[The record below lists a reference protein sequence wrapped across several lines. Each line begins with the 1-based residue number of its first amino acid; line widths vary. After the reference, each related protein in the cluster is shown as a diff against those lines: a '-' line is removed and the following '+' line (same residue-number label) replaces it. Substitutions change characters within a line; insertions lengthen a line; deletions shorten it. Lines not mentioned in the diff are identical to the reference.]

1 MPEGPPVTPE
11 PAATAPA
18 RSGLAAFLRREWV
31 HVAMVLGALFG
42 IAWTGTAGT
51 APGGTGTGPRVVWV
65 WLVLG
70 PLYCLACIAAGWPR
84 VEGWPGRRRL
94 IATQVLHWAA
104 FLLAMWVLL
113 LPGVRVMLNDDALGL
128 ALLLLLAMGTFV
140 AGVHA
145 WSLGICVTG
154 ALLGL
159 AIPAIAWLDRMAVLL
174 LVLAVLGAIGAGA
187 LWWWR
192 RGRGVAAG

>member
-1 MPEGPPVTPE
+1 MAVE
-11 PAATAPA
+11 AARASVP
-18 RSGLAAFLRREWV
+18 GGIGAFLRREWV
-31 HVAMVLGALFG
+31 HVAMILGALAG

-51 APGGTGTGPRVVWV
+51 TPAGGGTGPRVFWV

-70 PLYCLACIAAGWPR
+70 PLYAIACIAAGWRLVPDWPR
-84 VEGWPGRRRL
+84 RRRL
-94 IATQVLHWAA
+94 MVTQALHWAA
-104 FLLAMWVLL
+104 FLVAMWVLL

-128 ALLLLLAMGTFV
+128 ALLLLLALATFS

-154 ALLGL
+154 VLLGL

-174 LVLAVLGAIGAGA
+174 VAITLAGAIGAGA
-187 LWWWR
+187 VWWWR
-192 RGRGVAAG
+192 RARATAGAAG